1 VRHSSRGIRRIGI
14 IADSHG
20 DIEAT
25 RLAIKTLEQ
34 KGADRIVHLGDICD
48 SLDADTLDEA
58 VRLLSEKKLCA
69 VKGNND
75 YLIETTLLDKDPG
88 RFLPATRSFIKELP
102 IKIEWD
108 GMCFAHSLPFDF
120 LRSFYEPIDTGGTER
135 ARDLFALTTYRILF
149 AGHSHTP
156 ALFRW
161 RNGHTSRRPM
171 EKGPSAIALDPKDR
185 YIIIVG
191 AVARGECG
199 LFDKEGSMY
208 ERIRILG
215 EMTRPGP

>member
-1 VRHSSRGIRRIGI
+1 MGHAPRGIRRIGI

-25 RLAIKTLEQ
+25 RLAIKTLEH

-48 SLDADTLDEA
+48 SLDAGTLDEA
-58 VRLLSEKKLCA
+58 VRLLSGKRLCA

-75 YLIETTLLDKDPG
+75 YLVETALLDKDPR
-88 RFLPATRSFIKELP
+88 RFLPETRSFIKGLP

-108 GMCFAHSLPFDF
+108 GLCFAHSLPFDF

-135 ARDLFALTTYRILF
+135 ARDLFALTPYRILF

-161 RNGHTSRRPM
+161 RNGQIARRPL
-171 EKGPSAIALDPKDR
+171 EKGPPVIALDPKDR

-191 AVARGECG
+191 AVTRGECA
-199 LFDKEGSMY
+199 LFDKEGSTY

-215 EMTRPGP
+215 EMTRL